1 MHAADMISLAD
12 YNRWANERIYR
23 RAVHLEA
30 PELHAAHGQTHR
42 TVYGC
47 LLHLA
52 DAQWFWRVVCE
63 TGQSPG
69 HELNPD
75 DFASVHDLRAFAR
88 EEDEQLIRFVST
100 LSDAQLHRLHS
111 YTLPRAK
118 PRSQVIWKL
127 LFHLVN
133 HGTQHRA
140 EIGLRLGDLG
150 RSPGSLDFVVYASRQ
165 RS

>member
-1 MHAADMISLAD
+1 LK
-12 YNRWANERIYR
+12 
-23 RAVHLEA
+23 
-30 PELHAAHGQTHR
+30 
-42 TVYGC
+42 
-47 LLHLA
+47 
-52 DAQWFWRVVCE
+52 
-63 TGQSPG
+63 
-69 HELNPD
+69 PD
-75 DFASVHDLRAFAR
+75 DFASADDLRAFAR
-88 EEDEQLIRFVST
+88 EEDEQLVRFVST

-118 PRSQVIWKL
+118 PRSQVLWKL

-150 RSPGSLDFVVYASRQ
+150 RSPGSLDFVVYAARQ